1 MINRKKNREK
11 EVKFYDILYQ
21 MTLHPRISLLQE
33 NKIIYKGS
41 KEKKCYDISYHDV
54 TIKITKENKIHKD
67 RGKTFQNED
76 KASWQFILIMNHYD
90 NQNLLIWQ
98 S

>member
-1 MINRKKNREK
+1 MCNRFFETDFMMLNRKRNREK

-54 TIKITKENKIHKD
+54 TIKITKKNKIHKD
-67 RGKTFQNED
+67 RGKVRSKMKIKQV
-76 KASWQFILIMNHYD
+76 D
-90 NQNLLIWQ
+90 NIC
-98 S
+98 